1 MADQIPDANPEEA
14 KKAAQLANLA
24 KARAVRAENLAKAS
38 LTEQAPAPE
47 TVTPE
52 VLPETPPVEPV
63 APAPVPAPVAL
74 PPVAFVPEVQPRQ
87 MRVERQGA
95 RSEPYT
101 RRFPQI
107 RCGICEFCGVID
119 ANTPSQY
126 QYKLCAHYR
135 GMQAACSYCP
145 STKDADEVV
154 YHAAMNVAESP
165 TNPGQLIMWCDS
177 YECTKAHIE
186 RFQKSRT

>member
-1 MADQIPDANPEEA
+1 MAPKPTKENQPEN
-14 KKAAQLANLA
+14 Q
-24 KARAVRAENLAKAS
+24 AETPA
-38 LTEQAPAPE
+38 TERVPAPE
-47 TVTPE
+47 TVTPAV
-52 VLPETPPVEPV
+52 VLPSTPP
-63 APAPVPAPVAL
+63 PAPVAY
-74 PPVAFVPEVQPRQ
+74 VPETQPRQ

-107 RCGICEFCGVID
+107 RCGICEYCGVID
-119 ANTPSQY
+119 PNVPSQF

-145 STKDADEVV
+145 ATKDQDEVV

-177 YECTKAHIE
+177 FECSKAHTD
-186 RFQKSRT
+186 RFQKSRA

>member
-1 MADQIPDANPEEA
+1 MA
-14 KKAAQLANLA
+14 KKIPEAQQP
-24 KARAVRAENLAKAS
+24 AEAP
-38 LTEQAPAPE
+38 LTEQVSAPE
-47 TVTPE
+47 TTTPPE
-52 VLPETPPVEPV
+52 VIQTPPAAPV
-63 APAPVPAPVAL
+63 AP
-74 PPVAFVPEVQPRQ
+74 PPVAYVPEVQPRQ

-119 ANTPSQY
+119 PNTPSQY

-135 GMQAACSYCP
+135 GIQAACSYCP
-145 STKDADEVV
+145 STKDQDEVI

-177 YECTKAHIE
+177 FECSKAHTD
-186 RFQKSRT
+186 RFQKSRA